1 MRAASPGATLGAK
14 RMNNLRMLRTRLYNR
29 ERRDKPEVTN

>member
-1 MRAASPGATLGAK
+1 
-14 RMNNLRMLRTRLYNR
+14 MNNLRMLRTRLYNR

>member
-1 MRAASPGATLGAK
+1 MRAAPPGATLGAK
-14 RMNNLRMLRTRLYNR
+14 RTNNLRMLRNRLYNR